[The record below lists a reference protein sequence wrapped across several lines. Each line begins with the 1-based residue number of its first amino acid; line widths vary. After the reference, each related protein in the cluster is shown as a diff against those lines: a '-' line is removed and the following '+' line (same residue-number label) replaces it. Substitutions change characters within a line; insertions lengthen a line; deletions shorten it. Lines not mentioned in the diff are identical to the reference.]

1 MAFGLL
7 INKWRIFKAPL
18 RFGVKSVRK
27 AENVAYI
34 LHNVCINE
42 RLVEEEDGDVDDDED
57 MAEMLAAKPVP
68 DSSDLTVEVNDTSI
82 YRPMYA
88 STQVYPEQTSE
99 SELLRNAYVDKLRDL
114 KRIRPAHNI
123 ERAPKERNELA

>member
-7 INKWRIFKAPL
+7 VNKWRIFKAPL
-18 RFGVKSVRK
+18 RVGVKSVRK
-27 AENVAYI
+27 VVHVACI
-34 LHNVCINE
+34 LHNFCINE
-42 RLVEEEDGDVDDDED
+42 RLAEEHGGDVDDDD
-57 MAEMLAAKPVP
+57 DLAATLAAKSVP
-68 DSSDLTVEVNDTSI
+68 DSSDLTVGVNDTFV

-114 KRIRPAHNI
+114 KRLRPAHNI
-123 ERAPKERNELA
+123 QRAAKERNALA